1 MSSRLDNTQNTA
13 KTRDFS
19 GYVRPRRYKDIFFEL
34 EGPILNKGDIPEEDI
49 ITGEEE
55 LKRLLEL

>member
-1 MSSRLDNTQNTA
+1 MSSGLDNTQNTA

-34 EGPILNKGDIPEEDI
+34 EGPILNK
-49 ITGEEE
+49 
-55 LKRLLEL
+55 